1 VDPSDMLEMF
11 LQCTLH
17 LTLECGD
24 TTLWPI
30 SGCITMSLPRRA
42 ESQPGTNGM
51 KNADL
56 NRKLGGNIFI
66 TETQTTT
73 ILPKEN

>member
-1 VDPSDMLEMF
+1 
-11 LQCTLH
+11 
-17 LTLECGD
+17 
-24 TTLWPI
+24 
-30 SGCITMSLPRRA
+30 MSLPRRA